1 LRSVSS
7 ISMICLIQ
15 AHEMKRLNQ
24 LWSDDLLFARQT
36 LKVPN
41 RCGAELHRE
50 RSCRSSIDSGTCTVE
65 DIIERCDMELEGY
78 PLEHK
83 STRLIEDSS
92 RSIVTVIQPLDEIS
106 FECCV
111 RKSIT
116 FDYRIGRLDVDIPIY
131 NSSVEEPAADK
142 KHEWVQLQVLH

>member
-1 LRSVSS
+1 
-7 ISMICLIQ
+7 
-15 AHEMKRLNQ
+15 MKRLNQ

-41 RCGAELHRE
+41 RCGAEIQRE
-50 RSCRSSIDSGTCTVE
+50 RSCRSSIDSGTCTME
-65 DIIERCDMELEGY
+65 DIIERCDMELERY

-83 STRLIEDSS
+83 SANHVDDSS
-92 RSIVTVIQPLDEIS
+92 RSIVTVIQPVDEIS

-116 FDYRIGRLDVDIPIY
+116 FDYRIGNVEVEIPIY
-131 NSSVEEPAADK
+131 IASSEVPPIDK
-142 KHEWVQLQVLH
+142 KHEWVQLEVLH